1 MRRKDWPNFN
11 KNLISKI
18 NQIIRSGKINYT
30 TGSFGKIFE
39 KNFSKFIGN
48 KYSVAICNGTAAL
61 EVAIKSLKL
70 PKNSEIIVPA
80 RSFFSSAACIV
91 NTGYIPIFADVDLIT
106 QNISLEDIKK
116 KLTKKTRAIICVHLA
131 GLPCDMISIKKFA
144 KKKNLKIIEDCSQAH
159 GASINNKQVGSF
171 GDVATW
177 SFCNDKIIS
186 TLGEG
191 GMISTNN
198 KKIYDFSIRYINHG
212 TTPSKKKS
220 DVFVYNKDI
229 FGTNLRITEI
239 QSMSGLVQL
248 KNLKEIQIRREKMSK
263 NYFNLVSNYKK
274 KLSTYMPPKNIKS
287 AWYRFYFFLNP
298 NIKNLQSI
306 RFNIIKNL
314 KKKGIK
320 CFTGSCPE
328 IYLEKSF
335 QNLEKNK
342 LKRLKNCK
350 NLGLRSLALDVNHTL
365 THNDHK
371 KELNKLK
378 FILDKFLSKSNF

>member
-11 KNLISKI
+11 NNLISKI